1 MPFKSLGLS
10 DPLVRGILA
19 TGYTAPTKIQ
29 SEAIPAAIE
38 GRDLIACAQ
47 TGTGKTAAFVLPILH
62 RLEFMQPS
70 GGERNPKALILTP
83 TRELALQIENCIL
96 DYGRFLNIR
105 TLTVYGGS
113 KMGSQLKSLKNGID
127 ILVATPGRLLDH
139 MDRKSV
145 KLCDVEVLVLDEAD
159 RMFDMGFIKDVR
171 KIIGTIPQKRQTL
184 LFSAT
189 ISDDIDRFS
198 GGIQKD
204 PLTIVVGKKRN
215 PIETINQRVYFV
227 RQQLKPLLL
236 KHMLKA
242 EAMDCVLIFSRTKH
256 GADRI
261 NRNLQR
267 EGFKTVAIHSNR
279 TQSQRLSALDGFKAG
294 KYQIMVATDIA
305 ARGIDV
311 EGISHVI
318 NYDVPKHPED
328 YVHRIGRTG
337 RAQATGDAITLVTEE
352 EGGELSRIEKYID
365 KYLEPLLYP
374 DFDNDQ
380 PAPPRPA
387 HGSGTGRRD
396 SGRRPH
402 GGGSSSGRSRDSR
415 DSKRSSNAD
424 SAQSG
429 GRNKNNRRRKP
440 KSASDAQGSKNQD
453 SSRQSNQSRNKRRR
467 KKPRGE
473 SQKRD
478 DS

>member
-19 TGYTAPTKIQ
+19 TGYSAPTKIQ
-29 SEAIPAAIE
+29 SEAIPAALE

-62 RLEFMQPS
+62 RLELMDPPAKH
-70 GGERNPKALILTP
+70 RNPKALILTP
-83 TRELALQIENCIL
+83 TRELALQIEGCIQ
-96 DYGRFLNIR
+96 DYGRYLDIR
-105 TLTVYGGS
+105 ALTVYGGS
-113 KMGSQLKSLKNGID
+113 KMGSQLQALKRGID

-145 KLCDVEVLVLDEAD
+145 SLSDVEVLVLDEAD
-159 RMFDMGFIKDVR
+159 RMFDMGFIKDVQ
-171 KIIGTIPQKRQTL
+171 KIVRSVPKSRQTL

-189 ISDDIDRFS
+189 ISDDIDRLA

-227 RQQLKPLLL
+227 RKQLKPVLL
-236 KHMLKA
+236 KHMLNTEKM
-242 EAMDCVLIFSRTKH
+242 ETVLIFSRTKH

-261 NRNLQR
+261 TRNLQR
-267 EGFKTVAIHSNR
+267 EGFNTIAIHSNR
-279 TQSQRLSALDGFKAG
+279 TQSQRLKALEGFKAG
-294 KYQIMVATDIA
+294 RYQIMVATDIA

-337 RAQATGDAITLVTEE
+337 RAEATGDAITLVTEE
-352 EGGELSRIEKYID
+352 EGPELSRIEKYTD
-365 KYLEPLLYP
+365 KYLEPMLYP
-374 DFDNDQ
+374 DFDNEQ
-380 PAPPRPA
+380 AAPPRLPRGPRSDSRQGGQRSRGKG
-387 HGSGTGRRD
+387 GSGRRRD
-396 SGRRPH
+396 SRG
-402 GGGSSSGRSRDSR
+402 DSR
-415 DSKRSSNAD
+415 SAKSESS
-424 SAQSG
+424 QSG
-429 GRNKNNRRRKP
+429 DKKKNSRRRKP
-440 KSASDAQGSKNQD
+440 KSASNSQGGGKQD
-453 SSRQSNQSRNKRRR
+453 SSNQNQNKKRRR
-467 KKPRGE
+467 KPRKD
-473 SQKRD
+473 SQKSD
-478 DS
+478 